1 MRHPDLRIGSEVFL
15 RKEYPVDAEV
25 PEKYVYANRPFS
37 EKLTTARIHLG
48 RLYTTDEIVKRNIRE
63 EANHIANDIWRSF
76 MSYYYDVTFSECKQ
90 FVESKIDVNKKLEV
104 TEFIMP
110 EGHFIVTNTIF
121 HPAAYSHLDF
131 RQEYYEYEAV
141 RKNGDDKI
149 RFQARDYFEGGWQ
162 TAQVITF

>member
-1 MRHPDLRIGSEVFL
+1 
-15 RKEYPVDAEV
+15 
-25 PEKYVYANRPFS
+25 
-37 EKLTTARIHLG
+37 
-48 RLYTTDEIVKRNIRE
+48 
-63 EANHIANDIWRSF
+63 